1 MHSDPER
8 SFLNFF
14 LHVEAEIR
22 LAMKCCRI
30 GPFVIRSSEDQN
42 CRTWDGFIRL
52 MFTVYSDCNA
62 AWLESSRRRS
72 VINFALSR
80 PLLREEKRQCCNV
93 VVISVYEFIAQRTQ
107 HGSCKNGTSCML
119 LSRTFGKQTRSIYIL
134 SIMPIS

>member
-8 SFLNFF
+8 SFLNYF

-22 LAMKCCRI
+22 LAMKCRRI

-62 AWLESSRRRS
+62 AWLESSRRLS

-93 VVISVYEFIAQRTQ
+93 VVIPVYEFIAQRTQ
-107 HGSCKNGTSCML
+107 NGSCKKWDEQHAPFTDCRKTNKTD
-119 LSRTFGKQTRSIYIL
+119 IYT
-134 SIMPIS
+134 